1 MSDHTAPTYLSPAVA
16 IEALLRAPEDVDTIL
31 QDAVQ
36 QFGDEAL
43 ATAVVDGLVAPDLS
57 LEAMEGLLPPLMLL
71 PLSESNAMRL
81 CLHAIDAAAADDPRG
96 PILVVNLV
104 LAGLEPTAEF
114 AEQFSK
120 GIRNLIADMLASL
133 ETEEGFVDE
142 DALERVR
149 EALLLF
155 RAEAAEVVPLE

>member
-31 QDAVQ
+31 QDAVE

-43 ATAVVDGLVAPDLS
+43 ATAVVD
-57 LEAMEGLLPPLMLL
+57 GLLPPLMLL